1 MERGHFKTEELELN
15 IAGIPIRLLQVTNVD
30 ELFEQLIAKG
40 EAHEDVQDE
49 RIPYWA
55 ELWPAAIAL
64 SEHLAQHHLIQ
75 PGTSVTEIG
84 CGLGLAGIVAGKL
97 GANVILTD
105 YLEEALTFA
114 KRNWALNFDAE
125 TKAQFA
131 QMDWREPNPALAADV
146 VLASDVC
153 YEKRFLADLP
163 RAFRALCQPG
173 GRILVSDPYRSA
185 ARGFFESL
193 EDQGFRCE
201 KFDYS
206 IPLKKK
212 LSTRVQVVEIQSIGG
227 SSR

>member
-15 IAGIPIRLLQVTNVD
+15 IAGIPIRLLQVTNVY

-84 CGLGLAGIVAGKL
+84 CGLGLSGIIAGKL
-97 GANVILTD
+97 GASVTLTD
-105 YLEEALTFA
+105 YLEEALAFA

-163 RAFRALCQPG
+163 RAFRTLCKPG

-185 ARGFFESL
+185 ARGFFEAL
-193 EDQGFRCE
+193 EKQGFVCE
-201 KFDYS
+201 KFDYL
-206 IPLKKK
+206 IQMKKK
-212 LSTRVQVVEIQSIGG
+212 LRIRVQVFDIQIIVN
-227 SSR
+227 

>member
-84 CGLGLAGIVAGKL
+84 CGLGLSGIIAGKL
-97 GANVILTD
+97 GASVTLTD
-105 YLEEALTFA
+105 YLEEALAFA

-163 RAFRALCQPG
+163 RAFRTLCKPG

-185 ARGFFESL
+185 ARGFFEAL
-193 EDQGFRCE
+193 EKQGFVCE
-201 KFDYS
+201 KFDYL
-206 IPLKKK
+206 IQMKKK
-212 LSTRVQVVEIQSIGG
+212 LRIRVQVFDIQIIVN
-227 SSR
+227 